1 MLDTR
6 LAAPQ
11 ESDTLTVVP
20 VVASNAGESRW
31 MLLSDAVATGALRIT
46 EVGSGTVPR
55 LLAKNAAA
63 LPVLVLDGEQL
74 IGARQNRTT
83 NRSILLGAG
92 TETEIP
98 VSCMEQGRWH
108 FASDTFQPAPQ
119 HSPVRVR
126 RKAREIE
133 ASAVSHGYAPA
144 DRDLAEAQGA
154 VWDEIASLSKDLG
167 VSSPT
172 GALDHTYVQR
182 GGDIDAHTSRF
193 MLVPG
198 QVGIIGLV
206 RGEPVGLDII
216 GDPSLYSR
224 VHGRLIRGYI
234 LDALDTAGSGSRA
247 TSDIGGERPGAAG
260 RTSSHQRQHTT
271 TARAF
276 FDTVMHAPRTVAP
289 SVGIGQYSVLS
300 GRVIGGDLTDD
311 SEETPHVAHLSAF
324 PAVGRDASDPARPI
338 DPPLPPPSQRR
349 RR

>member
-11 ESDTLTVVP
+11 DSASLTMVP
-20 VVASNAGESRW
+20 VVAGNAAESRW
-31 MLLSDAVATGALRIT
+31 ILLSDAVATGVLRIM
-46 EVGSGTVPR
+46 EIGSGTVPR

-83 NRSILLGAG
+83 NRSILLAAG

-108 FASDTFQPAPQ
+108 FASDTFHPAPQ
-119 HSPVRVR
+119 HSPARVR

-133 ASAVSHGYAPA
+133 AFAVSHGYAPA
-144 DRDLAEAQGA
+144 DRDLSEAQEA
-154 VWDEIASLSKDLG
+154 VWDEIAALSKHLG

-172 GALDHTYVQR
+172 GALDDTYAQR
-182 GGDIDAHTSRF
+182 GADIDAQAARF
-193 MLVPG
+193 PLVPG
-198 QVGIIGLV
+198 QIGIIGLV
-206 RGEPVGLDII
+206 REEPVGLDIV
-216 GDPSLYSR
+216 GNPSLYAR
-224 VHGRLIRGYI
+224 VHARLIRGYI
-234 LDALDTAGSGSRA
+234 LDALDTAGLASRP
-247 TSDIGGERPGAAG
+247 TVDTGGEEPGAAD
-260 RTSSHQRQHTT
+260 RTGADRRHHAT
-271 TARAF
+271 TAKTF

-311 SEETPHVAHLSAF
+311 TEDARHVAHLSAF
-324 PAVGRDASDPARPI
+324 PAVSRDLADAARRFDAPI
-338 DPPLPPPSQRR
+338 APPSRR
-349 RR
+349 RRR